1 MALEAINKVKL
12 AEDEASKIIENA
24 LNESKTVVRD
34 AEAKAKSQYTEI
46 IVAANRKSEEIK
58 NKFLEESKEKCEP
71 ILANGKKEI
80 QSTLNVE
87 ADRFNDAVKLVI
99 ERIVNFN
106 GNS

>member
-1 MALEAINKVKL
+1 MYSKEYDYSKMIHNIN
-12 AEDEASKIIENA
+12 I
-24 LNESKTVVRD
+24 
-34 AEAKAKSQYTEI
+34 EI
-46 IVAANRKSEEIK
+46 ISLSSQLEIFQRKKSSFTSIRNEEIK

-80 QSTLNVE
+80 ESTLNVE